1 MNFAIPKW
9 LHVTFAF
16 ALAGVG
22 VVTAL
27 TQSGQLQVAAPLM
40 SLVSLV
46 ALVVHSVDPTAVGSK

>member
-16 ALAGVG
+16 AGVG